1 MRAIIRASAA
11 LSRVRTGEASRAATS
26 SGMGSG
32 ADAGSSTPAPPM
44 EITCAT
50 VRMPSDC
57 SRNNAATAPS
67 ATREAVSRALER
79 SSTGRASSKPY
90 LRMPVRSAWPGRGR
104 LSGAL
109 RPSRGRSWSSGSALM
124 TWVHLGHSVLPISM
138 AIGEPSV
145 SPCRTPVS
153 SRTWSC
159 SNFMRAPRPY
169 PRRRRARAPTI
180 SCEVTRTPAGIPS
193 IMATS
198 ASPCDSPAVC
208 QRNMPVLLGKWCSLQ
223 LRSILPAWATLLR
236 CRVFYVDWRSVL
248 RTSDAVGCRG
258 CGWPW
263 AVCCSWWP

>member
-1 MRAIIRASAA
+1 MTSTTPPKVSALAFASSMRAIIRASAA

-26 SGMGSG
+26 SGAGSG
-32 ADAGSSTPAPPM
+32 ADAESSTPAPPM

-153 SRTWSC
+153 SRT
-159 SNFMRAPRPY
+159 
-169 PRRRRARAPTI
+169 
-180 SCEVTRTPAGIPS
+180 
-193 IMATS
+193 
-198 ASPCDSPAVC
+198 
-208 QRNMPVLLGKWCSLQ
+208 
-223 LRSILPAWATLLR
+223 
-236 CRVFYVDWRSVL
+236 
-248 RTSDAVGCRG
+248 
-258 CGWPW
+258 
-263 AVCCSWWP
+263 